1 MNFPS
6 AREGEDSEIEFDVL
20 LEDGTEEE
28 SESPAKRASEVLV
41 VIPRGLGFR
50 VDEESIPQAICVRIP
65 VGVRR

>member
-1 MNFPS
+1 MNLPNEHED
-6 AREGEDSEIEFDVL
+6 RDSETEFEVQ
-20 LEDGTEEE
+20 LEDGAEVA

-65 VGVRR
+65 VEVRR